1 MNAAHVGI
9 TPGDRAR
16 ACHILSTRP
25 AFNCLSTVF
34 PLTGPVELFQPTLYY
49 YSMPFFQLAA
59 RHMVAASGH
68 GRLHRLDGQGGLVVA
83 ERRAQGGVSEQQRR
97 DRGIAVWKRRGRARW
112 WGPHVHS
119 GGCASMTSC
128 AGDVVG
134 TSGGVN
140 IATVNA
146 GTNAASGGISLLTG
160 ASDEE
165 VSYAEIDRLVL

>member
-1 MNAAHVGI
+1 
-9 TPGDRAR
+9 
-16 ACHILSTRP
+16 
-25 AFNCLSTVF
+25 
-34 PLTGPVELFQPTLYY
+34 
-49 YSMPFFQLAA
+49 
-59 RHMVAASGH
+59 
-68 GRLHRLDGQGGLVVA
+68 
-83 ERRAQGGVSEQQRR
+83 
-97 DRGIAVWKRRGRARW
+97 
-112 WGPHVHS
+112 
-119 GGCASMTSC
+119 MTSC